1 MLHIILLVLKIIGI
15 GLLCLIG
22 LLLLLIA
29 LVLFVPVRYR
39 FSGSYLEKVPKL
51 SGRITWLGHAV
62 SARIFFDG
70 GQKKDQSRILVK
82 ICGIK
87 IFDTAK
93 PAASKEAPVSEE
105 KEVPVSKKKEAPVSE
120 EKTAK
125 EDKKAADEV
134 KPVKAMKAEAKADG
148 TAACEEKNVRQTKND
163 KTANEAK
170 IVEHTKNRK
179 GLLKKLKAIP
189 EKITERIQAIGKKLE
204 TIGEKKD
211 KLMAILCS
219 EENKKAFVLL
229 KRSAFKLIKHILPR
243 RIWGRIHFGMDDP
256 EKTGRILG
264 GLAVFYPLY
273 AKQLCIAP
281 DFEKK
286 VFEAELSMTGKIQA
300 FTFLSTGIKIV
311 LNKDLRR
318 IVSELKHL

>member
-105 KEVPVSKKKEAPVSE
+105 K
-120 EKTAK
+120 TAK
-125 EDKKAADEV
+125 EEKKAADEV